1 MKVAR
6 LVTGAFQENCYLAI
20 ASDGSAAAVD
30 PGADATSVLAALRD
44 AGATLRAV
52 LLTHGHLDHLS
63 ALPALLAAAPGTPV
77 RMAAADAA
85 WCFTRANSIP
95 PYEPVLEPPASL
107 APVSDGDELAVGDLR
122 LRVLATPGHSPG
134 GVCYFAEA
142 DGARPPVL
150 FSGDTLFRA
159 SIGRTDFPGSSWED
173 MEASL
178 RRLAALPPE
187 TRVLPGHG
195 DPTTIA
201 AERELNPFL
210 APLLEEDPE
219 RNP

>member
-1 MKVAR
+1 MTIAR
-6 LVTGAFQENCYLAI
+6 LVTGAFEENCYLAV
-20 ASDGSAAAVD
+20 APDGSAAVVD
-30 PGADATSVLAALRD
+30 PGADAPSVLAALRG
-44 AGATLRAV
+44 AGATLRCI

-77 RMAAADAA
+77 RLAAADAA
-85 WCFTRANSIP
+85 WCFTRANAFP
-95 PYEPVLEPPASL
+95 PYDPVLEPPASL
-107 APVSDGDELAVGDLR
+107 LPVADGDEVAVGETR
-122 LRVLATPGHSPG
+122 FRVLATPGHSPG
-134 GVCYFAEA
+134 CVCYFAEA

-195 DPTTIA
+195 DPTTVA

-210 APLLEEDPE
+210 APLLADDAP
-219 RNP
+219 

>member
-6 LVTGAFQENCYLAI
+6 IPVGAFEANCWLVVEPGAGAAI
-20 ASDGSAAAVD
+20 VD
-30 PGADATSVLAALRD
+30 PGADAPSILAALRE
-44 AGATLRAV
+44 AVEPLRAV

-63 ALPALLAAAPGTPV
+63 ALPALLAAQPAPVPV
-77 RMAAADAA
+77 RLAAADAA
-85 WCFTRANSIP
+85 WCFTAANSFP
-95 PYEPVLEPPASL
+95 PYEPVLEPPSL
-107 APVSDGDELAVGDLR
+107 LEPVAEGDGIAVGTLR

-134 GVCYFAEA
+134 SVCYLADA
-142 DGARPPVL
+142 DGDRPPLL

-159 SIGRTDFPGSSWED
+159 SIGRTDFPGGSWED

-195 DPTTIA
+195 DPTTVA
-201 AERELNPFL
+201 AERELNPWL
-210 APLLEEDPE
+210 ARLV
-219 RNP
+219 

>member
-6 LVTGAFQENCYLAI
+6 IPVGPFEANCWLVAEPGAGALV
-20 ASDGSAAAVD
+20 VD
-30 PGADATSVLAALRD
+30 PGADAPSILAALRD
-44 AGATLRAV
+44 AGEPLRAV

-63 ALPALLAAAPGTPV
+63 ALPPLLAAQPAPVPV
-77 RMAAADAA
+77 RLAAADAA
-85 WCFTRANSIP
+85 WCFTSLNDIP

-107 APVSDGDELAVGDLR
+107 EPVEDGGEIPLGSLR

-134 GVCYFAEA
+134 SVCFFADA
-142 DGARPPVL
+142 DGSRPPVL

-159 SIGRTDFPGSSWED
+159 SVGRTDLPGGSWDELA
-173 MEASL
+173 ASL

-195 DPTTIA
+195 RPTTVA

-210 APLLEEDPE
+210 AQPD
-219 RNP
+219 

>member
-1 MKVAR
+1 MKIAR
-6 LVTGAFQENCYLAI
+6 IVTGAFEENCWLVFDEA
-20 ASDGSAAAVD
+20 GAAAVVD
-30 PGADATSVLAALRD
+30 PGAGAPSVLAALRD

-63 ALPALLAAAPGTPV
+63 ALPALLAAQSAPVPV
-77 RMAAADAA
+77 FLAPADAA

-95 PYEPVLEPPASL
+95 PYEPVLEAPASL
-107 APVSDGDELAVGDLR
+107 APAADGDEIAVGTLR

-134 GVCYFAEA
+134 GVCYFLEAAE
-142 DGARPPVL
+142 GRPPVL

-159 SIGRTDFPGSSWED
+159 SIGRTDFPGSSWAD
-173 MEASL
+173 MRASL
-178 RRLAALPPE
+178 LRLAALPPE

-195 DPTTIA
+195 EPTTIA

-210 APLLEEDPE
+210 AQLLAGGDD
-219 RNP
+219 